1 MPSLD
6 SFASSDTWKLLP
18 LYQSVISHQYLVG
31 TVTLPVHAWCNVF
44 DLPDLQMLY
53 STNGKIKAVSL
64 PPDLFHSLPTLQ
76 NLKFLQLFPMLLC
89 FSSDL
94 KSFTVTLHSR
104 QPNCVQ
110 TPRPTLCW
118 IPAYGSSGFSKS
130 SFPAT
135 LLQNSI
141 LHVYSGQEN
150 WNLRRTSIN
159 FSNWV
164 CRFIY
169 KTNPPLL
176 WDRWMGTALRNSSKK
191 IEASWSK
198 CLHEIKWYF
207 GIQFCLLYWKL
218 WPAKKIIWQ
227 KSFTPFTCYFS
238 IISSLLHNQKIF
250 CILFS
255 HCIGDT
261 TLQIGAIYEIWTIDK

>member
-1 MPSLD
+1 MKTTAPLSKCNFPSIPGWD
-6 SFASSDTWKLLP
+6 SDF
-18 LYQSVISHQYLVG
+18 
-31 TVTLPVHAWCNVF
+31 AWCNVF

-53 STNGKIKAVSL
+53 STNGKIKAVFL

-159 FSNWV
+159 FP
-164 CRFIY
+164 F
-169 KTNPPLL
+169 L
-176 WDRWMGTALRNSSKK
+176 
-191 IEASWSK
+191 
-198 CLHEIKWYF
+198 
-207 GIQFCLLYWKL
+207 KL
-218 WPAKKIIWQ
+218 
-227 KSFTPFTCYFS
+227 
-238 IISSLLHNQKIF
+238 
-250 CILFS
+250 
-255 HCIGDT
+255 G
-261 TLQIGAIYEIWTIDK
+261 LQIYLQN

>member
-1 MPSLD
+1 MKTTAPLSKCNFPSIPGWD
-6 SFASSDTWKLLP
+6 SDFASP
-18 LYQSVISHQYLVG
+18 CLVQCIWF
-31 TVTLPVHAWCNVF
+31 TRF
-44 DLPDLQMLY
+44 
-53 STNGKIKAVSL
+53 TNA
-64 PPDLFHSLPTLQ
+64 LFHQWQNQSSFPGTWFILFHYLPTLQ

-227 KSFTPFTCYFS
+227 KSFTPYTCYFS